1 MPSIFGAVAASGVV
15 INATLVLLHEFNR
28 CLSAGDS
35 TYDALVNAT
44 VTRARPILITTVT
57 TFAGLLPLMLNRSV
71 QAQPLIPMATSL
83 AYGVLFA
90 SAATLLVAPAFLL
103 VLRDITGG
111 AKRVGDLLG
120 NLAGT
125 APRLTR
131 WMDRFPYVQESLR
144 TREFEDLQVPEDIG
158 LDPET
163 ARIAR
168 EGLVRLY
175 YEREFDREE
184 MRTQLGAIAA
194 KAPMTDN
201 LVDETRVWAEQRA
214 FQLSVHMLRGVIA
227 PTDAAR
233 PLTDILDT
241 CLVALLRAARRDL
254 LAELD
259 RPLNTSACLVA
270 LGSAGRR
277 EFAIGSPLQLLF
289 VHELPGT
296 PPAGVSLTSADAHG
310 QYLQRSCA
318 WSAISRPRPCCSKRF
333 RPTPCPRGPGRCP
346 PVRCPHCA
354 IISKTLPSHG
364 NCAC

>member
-1 MPSIFGAVAASGVV
+1 MSAGLLPDTVSAYPGLTYSLESTQRQREVGDRLVPMFLLALFAIFALLAIPLHSYLQPLIIMATLPFAFMGAVWGHLLMKGFGNVLGLSMPSIFGAVAASGVV

-57 TFAGLLPLMLNRSV
+57 TFAGLLPLMLNRSGPG
-71 QAQPLIPMATSL
+71 AAPDSHGNL
-83 AYGVLFA
+83 AGLRRTVRIRPPPCWLR
-90 SAATLLVAPAFLL
+90 PAFLL

-111 AKRVGDLLG
+111 AKRVGGLLG

-131 WMDRFPYVQESLR
+131 WMDRFPYVQEGLR

-194 KAPMTDN
+194 KGAN
-201 LVDETRVWAEQRA
+201 
-214 FQLSVHMLRGVIA
+214 
-227 PTDAAR
+227 
-233 PLTDILDT
+233 
-241 CLVALLRAARRDL
+241 
-254 LAELD
+254 D
-259 RPLNTSACLVA
+259 R
-270 LGSAGRR
+270 
-277 EFAIGSPLQLLF
+277 Q
-289 VHELPGT
+289 
-296 PPAGVSLTSADAHG
+296 
-310 QYLQRSCA
+310 
-318 WSAISRPRPCCSKRF
+318 
-333 RPTPCPRGPGRCP
+333 PGR
-346 PVRCPHCA
+346 
-354 IISKTLPSHG
+354 
-364 NCAC
+364 